1 MKLGSGARWIGKTAY
16 FCCMRMTIS
25 GLPRD
30 FDKFDLQ
37 RLFNPFGW
45 VDYTKIIIDPIT
57 GLSRGK
63 GIVEMRDDQAKQAMG
78 ALQGKMLG
86 TSPLNIKEAKM
97 PPPRTDGGPERPGG
111 DRGPGGDRRPGGDRG
126 GYDRGSGSDR
136 GAGYDRGPSDR
147 GPSDRG
153 Y

>member
-1 MKLGSGARWIGKTAY
+1 
-16 FCCMRMTIS
+16 MTIS
-25 GLPRD
+25 GLPKH

-97 PPPRTDGGPERPGG
+97 PPPRTDGGPERPGS

-126 GYDRGSGSDR
+126 GYDRGSGGDR
-136 GAGYDRGPSDR
+136 GGYDRGPGSDRGDRGDR

>member
-1 MKLGSGARWIGKTAY
+1 MMKLGLGARWIGKSAY

-63 GIVEMRDDQAKQAMG
+63 GIVEMSDDQAKTAMG
-78 ALQGKMLG
+78 ALQGKMLA

-97 PPPRTDGGPERPGG
+97 PPPRTDGGPERPSG
-111 DRGPGGDRRPGGDRG
+111 GPGGDRRPGGDRG
-126 GYDRGSGSDR
+126 GYSRGPGGDRGG
-136 GAGYDRGPSDR
+136 
-147 GPSDRG
+147 
-153 Y
+153 